1 MKLCRQHSLDVY
13 RPSSGGG
20 WSQQV
25 HSQFL
30 VVVMILEGIL
40 GLSRV
45 VRERSSLIYSR
56 YW

>member
-45 VRERSSLIYSR
+45 VREHSSLIYSR